1 MACAEHIS
9 STKLLSEN
17 DQVILRKGKC
27 CQVFQIKKKRF
38 VWLDKVKFTLDGVI
52 GHRYGT
58 TFRVTNGEMVKV
70 NKKELDEAFQST
82 EQGKDNRGLH
92 DLDSNQKLSRD
103 DIELMKKTGMEGE
116 KIIGQLIENSTT
128 FKDKT
133 EYAQEKWIK
142 KKKKKHLQIFTVLKP
157 TARLLCELYHGKAP
171 QKICHIRIDTLAQI
185 LTYSNVRANCNM
197 AVVDTTNG
205 LVVGAVLERLG
216 GHGKVIHFHT
226 GEMTRPALEA
236 MDFPQNFLDNLYSF
250 PLNQTN
256 QIENPDSPYDEQSES
271 RNKNE
276 SKTDQT
282 QNDRGKETE
291 NKNKNDTESMDQS
304 ENEVK
309 TETNE
314 TKEKECEDMSKSTD
328 NVETKE
334 TDKTTGKPEG
344 NQGKRKH
351 RDRET
356 REHSR
361 NLRNKRIRDAKQL
374 LLQKNMDGLIV
385 ACKYHPTPIVLA
397 LLDYIAPCRPIVLYS
412 QHKEPLMDCYAFMR
426 ERGGIV
432 NFRLTETW
440 LREYQVLPMRTHPHI
455 GMSGGGGYLLTALTL
470 MKPT

>member
-1 MACAEHIS
+1 MACAENIS

-17 DQVILRKGKC
+17 DQVILKKGKC

-116 KIIGQLIENSTT
+116 KIIDQLIENSTT

-157 TARLLCELYHGKAP
+157 TARLLCEMYHGKAP

-205 LVVGAVLERLG
+205 LVDMGNHEKGRRLERRFSVACL
-216 GHGKVIHFHT
+216 FS
-226 GEMTRPALEA
+226 
-236 MDFPQNFLDNLYSF
+236 DSF
-250 PLNQTN
+250 
-256 QIENPDSPYDEQSES
+256 
-271 RNKNE
+271 
-276 SKTDQT
+276 
-282 QNDRGKETE
+282 
-291 NKNKNDTESMDQS
+291 
-304 ENEVK
+304 
-309 TETNE
+309 
-314 TKEKECEDMSKSTD
+314 
-328 NVETKE
+328 
-334 TDKTTGKPEG
+334 
-344 NQGKRKH
+344 
-351 RDRET
+351 
-356 REHSR
+356 
-361 NLRNKRIRDAKQL
+361 A
-374 LLQKNMDGLIV
+374 LIV